1 MTKQGSC
8 QPSLTLLH
16 VLCCVQ
22 LWQFLVFLLTLHVSL
37 VLLCPPPTE
46 SDSDHSLSGFETV
59 ASHSFDSDED
69 EGSVTLSIPYHSAS
83 SMFQEDH
90 HGDGDEDQSDGT
102 TKHRSGTQQPSAFI
116 NVAPRLWFSF
126 TSDQTMNSCNKGAA
140 STFTTFF
147 WSVFFLFA

>member
-1 MTKQGSC
+1 MAISC
-8 QPSLTLLH
+8 FS
-16 VLCCVQ
+16 
-22 LWQFLVFLLTLHVSL
+22 FLLTLHVSL

-69 EGSVTLSIPYHSAS
+69 EGSVTLSIPYHSAG

-102 TKHRSGTQQPSAFI
+102 KKHRSGTQQPSAFI
-116 NVAPRLWFSF
+116 DVAPS
-126 TSDQTMNSCNKGAA
+126 
-140 STFTTFF
+140 
-147 WSVFFLFA
+147 LFCFHSPLIKP